1 MADLLYCRV
10 AEAPPF
16 TFCAVDMFG
25 PLIMKQSR
33 SQVKHYGAMLT
44 CMSCPAVHVEIT
56 HSLDID
62 SFMLALRRLIVRRG
76 NVQTILSDNG
86 NNFIGSENE
95 LRRAL
100 EKMNMEKLQSFM
112 QASGG
117 DWVTWKRN
125 PPYSSH
131 MDGVW
136 ECQIRSARSIYSS
149 LMQTHSRSLDEE
161 SCATLM
167 TETERILNSQ
177 HLTTGNIR
185 DSTSSLPPS
194 PSNLLTMKSREIFR
208 KIFRDQIYT
217 AAEDGGEFNT

>member
-16 TFCAVDMFG
+16 TFCGVDMFG
-25 PLIMKQSR
+25 PLIMKRSR
-33 SQVKHYGAMLT
+33 SQVKHCGVMLT
-44 CMSCPAVHVEIT
+44 CMSCRAVHIEIT

-62 SFMLALRRLIVRRG
+62 SFMFALRRLIARRG

-86 NNFIGSENE
+86 SNFIGSENE
-95 LRRAL
+95 LRRDM
-100 EKMNMEKLQSFM
+100 EMEKLRSFM

-131 MDGVW
+131 MGGVW

-161 SCATLM
+161 SRATLM
-167 TETERILNSQ
+167 AETERILNSQ
-177 HLTTGNIR
+177 PLTTDKLEIR
-185 DSTSSLPPS
+185 PAACPCLHQ
-194 PSNLLTMKSREIFR
+194 IF
-208 KIFRDQIYT
+208 
-217 AAEDGGEFNT
+217 